1 MRIPLGNI
9 DILEI
14 GTFKEL
20 KIEEGDQDDGG
31 VRCGSHLLPQHIK
44 KTNYV

>member
-44 KTNYV
+44 KTNYA